1 MLKII
6 WNIIA
11 GAAVLS
17 GLYQGYATYKVPK
30 AEVSLAYSVS
40 DFNFPPSLTSVFD
53 ESGDR
58 KLLEASYSDV
68 VKYSGI
74 NSIAYAGL
82 HNEGNKSAADIRVTF
97 PTARLI
103 TVEPERSKAYEIRDG
118 ANVIIEKL
126 APGESVYIRAWLND
140 SAEKA
145 LDKISSVHSEGAVEL
160 SPLTEVPKSSL
171 TKNDTAF
178 YGMFAIA
185 VMLLLLAIFLAYN
198 LYWTHEDP
206 KASSSRA

>member
-1 MLKII
+1 MLKIV

-40 DFNFPPSLTSVFD
+40 GFKFPPSLISIFD
-53 ESGDR
+53 QSTD
-58 KLLEASYSDV
+58 KKVLDASYADV

-82 HNEGNKSAADIRVTF
+82 HNDGDKSATDIRVTF

-118 ANVIIEKL
+118 SNVIIEKL
-126 APGESVYIRAWLND
+126 APGESVYLKAWLND
-140 SAEKA
+140 AAETA
-145 LDKISSVHSEGAVEL
+145 LEKISSVHSEGQVEL
-160 SPLTEVPKSSL
+160 LPRVEVSRSSL
-171 TKNDTAF
+171 KANDMAF
-178 YGMFAIA
+178 FGMCAI
-185 VMLLLLAIFLAYN
+185 VVLLLSVAIYLAYI
-198 LYWTHEDP
+198 LYWSDED
-206 KASSSRA
+206 ARVNSSRA